1 MTSIEFYD
9 TDFLEYF
16 DDLLLDSIN
25 TNNDEEID
33 IIYNNI
39 TKEIQKFIQEL
50 KKNSADYFIEVNEI
64 DFMLGIFNIIEENDL
79 NNSLDIKNFTKL
91 QDFTKRY
98 RNITKTLDNLNT
110 NLMKEKMRV
119 DRLVCIENRNF
130 SIIDTIVDFSI
141 IFSLL
146 GGIFYFIENFSTY
159 DYEMDLQY
167 LNCS

>member
-39 TKEIQKFIQEL
+39 TKEIRKFIQEL
-50 KKNSADYFIEVNEI
+50 KKNSVDYFIEVNEI
-64 DFMLGIFNIIEENDL
+64 DFMLRIFNIIEEKDV
-79 NNSLDIKNFTKL
+79 NNLLDIKNFTKI
-91 QDFTKRY
+91 QDFTKRH

-110 NLMKEKMRV
+110 NLMKEKMRI
-119 DRLVCIENRNF
+119 DRLVCIENRSF
-130 SIIDTIVDFSI
+130 SILDTIVDFGI
-141 IFSLL
+141 FFSLL
-146 GGIFYFIENFSTY
+146 GGIFYFIENFPIY
-159 DYEMDLQY
+159 DEMEFQHF
-167 LNCS
+167 NCS